1 MKIAGQTL
9 KSISTKVTQ
18 SARGAKEN
26 SVLPTELTKAL
37 GKRIANLRER
47 LGISQEE
54 LAAAAEIE
62 RSRISKIENG
72 RVNCSLLTL
81 GTIAFCLNVSLS
93 QLFKTIT
100 HTHPPT
106 SKGGGLR
113 RSNQAVLEKPAK
125 SLPSKQLR

>member
-1 MKIAGQTL
+1 MKHATKSVESNSSKLSQGVRKASENAG
-9 KSISTKVTQ
+9 
-18 SARGAKEN
+18 
-26 SVLPTELTKAL
+26 LPTELTLAL
-37 GKRIANLRER
+37 GKRIASLRER
-47 LGISQEE
+47 QGITQED
-54 LAAAAEIE
+54 LAAAGEIE

-81 GTIAFCLNVSLS
+81 GTIAFCLGVSLS
-93 QLFKTIT
+93 QLFKTIK

-125 SLPSKQLR
+125 PAP